1 MHILQ
6 TVSALPLLLLSLLFT
21 TSCQF
26 FGEEEQPV
34 SSLLWKVERDDL
46 EHPTY
51 VFGTMHL
58 ISKEHFHFPS
68 KLEKLVKNSEQ
79 LIMELA
85 GLPNANEANEL
96 MKLPDSLRMYDFFDE
111 NQMRQIY
118 DFAEKEMGMSN
129 AMFDMTLGRL
139 KPFVLL
145 QMITQKQFDGETES
159 YELTLMNLAKKHKIK
174 TIGLETIREQIGFF
188 DAIPVPSMV
197 DIIMSYFENSDSLK
211 QQTKLMQQVY
221 RSANLDSLG
230 RFMMESSPELMEFED
245 LLLTNRNIRWVPKI
259 MELIYKKPSF
269 IAVGAAHLAGENG
282 LIALLRKEGFKLT
295 PVAF

>member
-6 TVSALPLLLLSLLFT
+6 TISALPLLLLSLLFT

-26 FGEEEQPV
+26 FGEEEQPD

-58 ISKEHFHFPS
+58 ISKEYFHFPS

-85 GLPNANEANEL
+85 GLPNAHEANEL

-118 DFAEKEMGMSN
+118 DFAEKEMDMSN

>member
-6 TVSALPLLLLSLLFT
+6 TISALPLLLLSLLFT

-26 FGEEEQPV
+26 FGEEEQPD

-58 ISKEHFHFPS
+58 ISKEYFHFPS

-85 GLPNANEANEL
+85 GLPNAHEANEL

-259 MELIYKKPSF
+259 MELIYKKPSY